1 MSLMAGCGM
10 CLLFYH
16 PLPTAVNGLLTYRL
30 GLPLRTAPDVGR
42 IFYRSLTPR
51 AFRARPLL
59 PEFHHFP
66 VPQIPDV
73 CLTIQCRVVKLADA
87 MAWPHASQ
95 STSALVARP
104 KRLRE
109 SQYSLAFVP

>member
-1 MSLMAGCGM
+1 M
-10 CLLFYH
+10 FYH
-16 PLPTAVNGLLTYRL
+16 PLPKAVNGLLPYRL

-42 IFYRSLTPR
+42 IFFRSLAPR

-59 PEFHHFP
+59 PEFHHSP
-66 VPQIPDV
+66 VPQTPDL
-73 CLTIQCRVVKLADA
+73 CLTIQFRFVMLADA

-95 STSALVARP
+95 STSALVAWP